1 MAVDLDFR
9 QNILP
14 ALREIKSFVHL
25 SVNDLNLTGGRVV
38 RDMAGKEIFDNS
50 GGNAVIFKYELA
62 DGNVCALRL
71 FKQFPV
77 DEDRIQRLSPISGAL
92 EHIQS
97 PILASYRF
105 VNPGLHLQHSD
116 DETEMLGSSFV
127 TPILLMG
134 WVEGK
139 TLGDYLEAC
148 KLHGDYASL
157 RTVFARW
164 LELCRE
170 MLRLGIAHGDITA
183 RNVMVRSSDGALILV
198 DYDDLWINNVPHA
211 SGEISGTP
219 GYQHPREKPRR
230 YAQRMDDFSLLVMA
244 VSLAVLAEDS
254 NEFNSSDQPYFNLTS
269 ITDIESLK
277 FVRARAVKDAEA
289 RVFVKLLERALQN
302 GSDSIA
308 LDFEKALFAKEIQ
321 QFRAAI
327 KANDR
332 DAAIRMSTQLGN
344 LRIWQEYT
352 EEYRNLMGFAAEKA
366 LLVLELAVAS
376 ENPAWVRQAYESRF
390 IRAAELHQDLQRKIN
405 VILHNN

>member
-1 MAVDLDFR
+1 
-9 QNILP
+9 
-14 ALREIKSFVHL
+14 
-25 SVNDLNLTGGRVV
+25 
-38 RDMAGKEIFDNS
+38 
-50 GGNAVIFKYELA
+50 
-62 DGNVCALRL
+62 
-71 FKQFPV
+71 
-77 DEDRIQRLSPISGAL
+77 
-92 EHIQS
+92 
-97 PILASYRF
+97 
-105 VNPGLHLQHSD
+105 
-116 DETEMLGSSFV
+116 
-127 TPILLMG
+127 
-134 WVEGK
+134 
-139 TLGDYLEAC
+139 
-148 KLHGDYASL
+148 
-157 RTVFARW
+157 
-164 LELCRE
+164 
-170 MLRLGIAHGDITA
+170 
-183 RNVMVRSSDGALILV
+183 
-198 DYDDLWINNVPHA
+198 
-211 SGEISGTP
+211 
-219 GYQHPREKPRR
+219 
-230 YAQRMDDFSLLVMA
+230 
-244 VSLAVLAEDS
+244 VLAEDS